1 MAKEKLFSFQKLNK
15 YFLLPFFVPIVC
27 FSTKLFSETMKTDD
41 DRINIKDVT
50 EDNTHTFV
58 FLYQIIQSICFIL
71 GGLFYF
77 VEMQYSKIKK
87 PENNEANK
95 EVSESEDTDNEV
107 PEANRSSNKKSLKS
121 SSENDTS
128 NEYTPGNN
136 DESNELNESN
146 ETNEK
151 NEKISKVNNSKC
163 KSIIIIIFIPLLW
176 IGYNLTIAYGV
187 GYPQLEK
194 RIYFLFFFTLI
205 NIYIFKRQIYRHQKL
220 ALILTLIGAIP
231 LFTAFGLY
239 FDSNK
244 YNIIYDI
251 GLFIGSF
258 FYSLFLAS
266 IKYLTLNKSY
276 SAFLLLLYQGILAF
290 IYTLIIFSIISL
302 TRKGDFTYITNIF
315 HCDEYNYICISYYYK
330 NIIGYIILDTVL
342 QILIFWVVYFFSPE
356 LYAISDIFSPLF
368 SLIVSCIKGR
378 EKYWL
383 RIFLISFGYLI
394 MIIGAFIYNEMLVC
408 NFCRLNEN
416 TWKAIDKKA
425 TDESYGIDK
434 NYWIM
439 KEDNDGVS
447 NLEMQSNLSY
457 Y

>member
-41 DRINIKDVT
+41 DKINLKEVT

-58 FLYQIIQSICFIL
+58 FLYQIIQCIGFIL

-77 VEMQYSKIKK
+77 IEMQYSKTKK
-87 PENNEANK
+87 PGNNEANK
-95 EVSESEDTDNEV
+95 EVSESENNENEE
-107 PEANRSSNKKSLKS
+107 PEANNSIKKKSQKS
-121 SSENDTS
+121 HSESNSSI
-128 NEYTPGNN
+128 EYTPGND
-136 DESNELNESN
+136 DEPNEPN
-146 ETNEK
+146 ETDETNV
-151 NEKISKVNNSKC
+151 SKVNNSNC
-163 KSIIIIIFIPLLW
+163 KNVIIIIFIPILW
-176 IGYNLTIAYGV
+176 IGYNLAIAYGV

-205 NIYIFKRQIYRHQKL
+205 NVRIFKRQIYRHQKL

-231 LFTAFGLY
+231 LFTAFGIY
-239 FDSNK
+239 FDPNK
-244 YNIIYDI
+244 YYIIYDI

-290 IYTLIIFSIISL
+290 VYTLIIFSIISL

-315 HCDEYNYICISYYYK
+315 HCNENNYICISYYYK
-330 NIIGYIILDTVL
+330 NIIGYIILDIAL
-342 QILIFWVVYFFSPE
+342 QILIFLVVYFFSPE
-356 LYAISDIFSPLF
+356 LYAISDIPSPLF
-368 SLIVSCIKGR
+368 TLIVNIIKGK
-378 EKYWL
+378 ENNWVK
-383 RIFLISFGYLI
+383 ISLYIFGYLI
-394 MIIGAFIYNEMLVC
+394 MIIGAFIYNEMIVC

-425 TDESYGIDK
+425 TEESYGLDK

-439 KEDNDGVS
+439 KKDSDEAL
-447 NLEMQSNLSY
+447 NLEMQSNMSY
-457 Y
+457 D

>member
-1 MAKEKLFSFQKLNK
+1 MEREKLFSFQKMTK
-15 YFLLPFFVPIVC
+15 YYFLPFFVPIVC
-27 FSTKLFSETMKTDD
+27 FSTKFFSETMKTDD
-41 DRINIKDVT
+41 DKINIKDVT
-50 EDNTHTFV
+50 GDNTHTFV
-58 FLYQIIQSICFIL
+58 FLYQIIQSICLIL
-71 GGLFYF
+71 GGLFYL
-77 VEMQYSKIKK
+77 VEIQYSKSHVT
-87 PENNEANK
+87 EVNEVNK
-95 EVSESEDTDNEV
+95 EDLESEKTDDDVSEENT
-107 PEANRSSNKKSLKS
+107 SSNKKSKRND
-121 SSENDTS
+121 SEYDIS
-128 NEYTPGNN
+128 IEHTPGNN
-136 DESNELNESN
+136 NEINIKVPK
-146 ETNEK
+146 K
-151 NEKISKVNNSKC
+151 NYSKYKNV
-163 KSIIIIIFIPLLW
+163 IIIIFISLLW
-176 IGYNLTIAYGV
+176 ISYNLAIAYAV

-302 TRKGDFTYITNIF
+302 ARKGDFTYITNIF